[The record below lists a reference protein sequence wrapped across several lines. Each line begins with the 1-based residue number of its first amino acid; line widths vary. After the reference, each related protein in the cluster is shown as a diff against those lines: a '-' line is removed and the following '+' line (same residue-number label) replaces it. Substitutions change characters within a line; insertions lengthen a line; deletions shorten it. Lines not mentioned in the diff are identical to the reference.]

1 MKIPISIKIR
11 RMIMVAA
18 LVWGTGDVHAQN
30 NDIAM
35 TSSTKMNKMAM
46 EQGFS
51 MIPEKPEDIS
61 PLLYGE
67 KMPTAILP
75 DAEGRKVDLN
85 KQFR

>member
-1 MKIPISIKIR
+1 
-11 RMIMVAA
+11 
-18 LVWGTGDVHAQN
+18 
-30 NDIAM
+30 
-35 TSSTKMNKMAM
+35 
-46 EQGFS
+46 